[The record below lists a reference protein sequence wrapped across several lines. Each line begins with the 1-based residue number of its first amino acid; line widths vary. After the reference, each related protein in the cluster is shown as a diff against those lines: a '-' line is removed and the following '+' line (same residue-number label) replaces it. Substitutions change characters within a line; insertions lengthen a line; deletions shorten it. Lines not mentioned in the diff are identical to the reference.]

1 MTLEDLVIHIT
12 TDARSAEAGLTHVR
26 HQVEKTN
33 AATKEAGKTQ
43 GMLNKMWSAGAI
55 VAVAAFAAIA
65 AAVAKAINTYY
76 EYGKSIKD
84 VMRLTGATSE
94 AASRLTGQWRLS
106 GVEAQAGAQGM
117 KFFEKNLYAARDAT
131 AAQAQMFKTLGV
143 SIQGTNGQ
151 WLDSEGVLRNVRE
164 RMAALKDSTERT
176 ALAVQLFGRGG
187 AALLPWLMRS
197 NQEIDRQ
204 NKLLKSFGL
213 VWTAK
218 DMKKWGDMASAQRI
232 LGMAM
237 TALQIKVAELVMPL
251 VGKLLPALTWTLSLL
266 IKLPAPVYWVAAAF
280 VAMLAAM
287 KGFLIVKGI
296 LEGVGALKL
305 LQGACIGTRIQ
316 LMLLSASGRG
326 LNASMLASIGVYGA
340 LGLAIA
346 GASIAVY
353 EAVKAWHQ
361 WRDAVDQANK
371 AYRGFQQNVATAMAA
386 NPNLSADFQRLA
398 NEGRGN
404 TLQSIEAAAAKEHQQ
419 ANASPWNPLNWF
431 ATGGDF
437 YASKPTVIGVGE
449 AGRER
454 VTITPA
460 GKAGAPPLSLTVVV
474 EAVYGAIT
482 PRIAQEWA
490 RELADPVGREITG
503 KMLALRAAT

>member
-1 MTLEDLVIHIT
+1 MILDDLVIHIT

-26 HQVEKTN
+26 QQVEKTN

-106 GVEAQAGAQGM
+106 GVEAQAGAAGM

-197 NQEIDRQ
+197 NEEIDRQ

-280 VAMLAAM
+280 VTMLAAM
-287 KGFLIVKGI
+287 KGFLITKGI
-296 LEGVGALKL
+296 LEGVGVLKL

-316 LMLLSASGRG
+316 LMLLSATDRG

-346 GASIAVY
+346 ATSIAVY

-361 WRDAVDQANK
+361 WRDAVDQAK
-371 AYRGFQQNVATAMAA
+371 AAYAGFQQNY
-386 NPNLSADFQRLA
+386 SADQQMVISKYGA
-398 NEGRGN
+398 NSPEYKDWLSKTASAKQG
-404 TLQSIEAAAAKEHQQ
+404 AAQDQYKE
-419 ANASPWNPLNWF
+419 PWWNPAGWF

-503 KMLALRAAT
+503 KMLALHAAT